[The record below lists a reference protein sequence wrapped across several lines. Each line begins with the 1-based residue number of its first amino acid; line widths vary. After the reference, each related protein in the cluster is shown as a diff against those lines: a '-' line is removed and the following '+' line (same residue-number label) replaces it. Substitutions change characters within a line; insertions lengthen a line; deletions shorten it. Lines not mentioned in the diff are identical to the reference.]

1 MLSTGLDPAE
11 QSGMSMLS
19 SKAQTEFV
27 AYFYFILFYVFRLLY
42 TQKPNFKQQRTYK
55 DVLSLFL
62 VHASLTYSSLLVCLG
77 EL

>member
-27 AYFYFILFYVFRLLY
+27 AYFFFILFYVFRLLVY
-42 TQKPNFKQQRTYK
+42 TK
-55 DVLSLFL
+55 
-62 VHASLTYSSLLVCLG
+62 A
-77 EL
+77 

>member
-27 AYFYFILFYVFRLLY
+27 AYFFLFYVFRLLVY
-42 TQKPNFKQQRTYK
+42 TK
-55 DVLSLFL
+55 
-62 VHASLTYSSLLVCLG
+62 A
-77 EL
+77 